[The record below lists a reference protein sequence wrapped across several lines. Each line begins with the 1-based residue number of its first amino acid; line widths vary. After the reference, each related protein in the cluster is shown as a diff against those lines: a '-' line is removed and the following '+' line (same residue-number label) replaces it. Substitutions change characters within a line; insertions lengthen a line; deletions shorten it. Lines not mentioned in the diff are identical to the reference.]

1 LHRIHLSF
9 QIVRRCLT
17 LTVPICLILS
27 VEFGAVQ
34 AERWSR
40 QVSNSEWIP
49 LANPRAAPTQ
59 VEQNGPATSLLA
71 SGNSQLPQLPQ
82 ISLPPALQQQYQDQ
96 LLQLQKTQ
104 ENIQKLLLLQQQLRA
119 QQQLLQSQT
128 FLPSGFSNVDN
139 EKLLRQSGLG
149 STQTVADLA
158 SEDLVPPLPASETLP
173 PVYPAQNFLP
183 QRHRAPLPP
192 KQEPSFSQEFPNL
205 SGQPEFKGGQL
216 LPPGGQQSV
225 GNVGQIDEE
234 QRQQGAKHLKET
246 GQVSLVPQIEAGQ
259 DDEEEVQLVYVPAET
274 LAQRGQPKRG
284 RGRKQYPLRQQQQQQ
299 PPQQPQAHRDNQG
312 VEPGVLAPHDQDA
325 FARQIL
331 QQIQMEREEKTQF
344 LKEERMKEIAR
355 LNEEQRVLERKA
367 RLQQEALQR
376 EQELQRQREAEK
388 KKKEL
393 EKLEEL
399 AKQRELERIREARE
413 KQRLE
418 ELERR
423 RLAEIRAKEE
433 KRRAEEATRQRE
445 AERLAALERQKE
457 LEIQQALK
465 QQQILEKQRENEARL
480 AAAERPDNRDVHT
493 QSLPLIRDQQQQ
505 FHRQQFSEGSKPP
518 KSKIRGRHR
527 QRNQYQEQQNYREP
541 TTTPSPNQPPLSVYM
556 GSSSSKTNNVR
567 VSDVLKILKDAKT
580 IAVLDTVGP
589 DTPQVFVGPTSLEPP
604 NGYAKFDLPYL
615 SSIDHN
621 RVERK
626 VDKLPFFVAPLSFDP
641 PPGYS
646 KIPFP
651 SPHIGSVVVN
661 TIDNTDPK
669 ESDDHNPSP
678 TPLIEPNSYLE
689 SLGGG
694 PESTTP
700 LYEPQTTISY
710 APELSSTPKYEQ
722 SYTVTPSP
730 GYSGS
735 RFRFRQFYGDNKPAS
750 VVGTS
755 YYDDQKPST
764 RRHKYYDENVR
775 TTDIPMQNPKVET
788 SVSHVEEISYSTTPT
803 YKEETISSQD
813 PSGQL
818 ALINQE
824 LAQQREAQRYNTG
837 GQEYGE
843 QGSQLSTGLGGSF
856 EAVITGGE
864 VNEVRAPVGPTQ
876 YSLPAELPAISP
888 HLPGLVNSLLDK
900 NEAKLQASTTSTT
913 TSTTTTTTTTT
924 QRTPTTTYRPRSRQR
939 VVSTRPRTTTQTP
952 STRANVDRSRR
963 PYNRSRSRFTT
974 TTEEY
979 RESAYEPTKS
989 RIPET
994 TLRYNAEHRR
1004 PISRTQKYRSRD
1016 KTSQQ
1021 TEVPGHSQNAQT
1033 QQSSYDTVSHG
1044 DSSPTSNG
1052 YLQPSGPESS
1062 SLRQLDSSSSLNDY
1076 SPENY
1081 PSTTVS
1087 TTENYPPLRDV
1098 TVNQGSTLIS
1108 DDYSRSQTYP
1118 QNLPEDPRY
1127 RSNYDQAALEEA
1139 GLEKSP
1145 VNGFNY
1151 QAQNGELLDQEIL
1164 QRSKDYQLD
1173 GKAENSDYE
1182 LATTADPRLRT
1193 QEDQRYS
1200 SIYEVNVPQTQPE
1213 YSLTGQ
1219 DTLHRSESEKIQTG
1233 VAEGDPN
1240 EQPIFIPLPENK
1252 QEDYEL
1258 PVSSTEAP
1266 LSEITTETTT
1276 TSTTPVVIR
1285 QRIRG
1290 RVGTRVH
1297 HEPSVQTRNRGSQD
1311 EYVRFN
1317 VVNQD
1322 STRTTP
1328 SRQRVRS
1335 RARPQNHGSQVQTD
1349 GNEYI
1354 NIHAVQ
1360 QQRPIVTT
1368 TPAPT
1373 TTTTTVR
1380 PTEEDL
1386 DYGFIRAPNFR
1397 PVHPVD
1403 NRYPAPVTYRP
1414 QLLEVPQQSLL
1425 PNDETAVEPSPPQTQ
1440 LLKNRQK
1447 YQATPNRRLSLKPTT
1462 LPPSTTTTPEPTTTT
1477 TERIPVA
1484 TVLPEDTIYTV
1495 KPKSRPDEP
1504 KQPTRVRSRIR
1515 RPGRKRVSTTT
1526 STESALE
1533 AHNELPLDEN
1543 YPRVRPQP
1551 VTTEQQQT
1559 LYDDNYDSSSGGF
1572 PAAGRNPSENQF
1584 YGTSSENYP
1593 AEFVLNFGNYPGQT
1607 VPREEY
1613 DQTQLASSASRKYT
1627 QASRARPLSED
1638 AHSTTADIYG
1648 AESQWS
1654 TKLTRTSFQ
1663 PSFAVNQVSGESSK
1677 EQHQWFHESLKEGNP
1692 PEIITA
1698 APEISSVTLLVSSD
1712 DKKTEKKKV
1721 EEEEEEE
1728 DESVL
1733 MGTTMF
1739 GRKTNAQDHTEKMN
1753 GGGVTTTEGAPLA
1766 TIERNG
1772 SVAENRHDGDSWL
1785 MDRSGN
1791 ATEQRNIDL
1800 EKIAKKNDGPPAAG
1814 KKTGR
1819 RRRVRVRVRPAVDD
1833 FVTAES
1839 QHFNSA
1845 LNGLFR
1851 DQYKYNPVRES
1862 KLPAAASSLPG
1873 KSVLQDFLAEIL
1885 KNEESSS
1892 RTTTTEVP
1900 EVAWTMSPAMTTPM
1914 TIPEDLEETT
1924 ENQSTTIPTTDKP
1937 EETTTARSPLED
1949 FFSRLTQDSSREPTR
1964 TKEETKNEKKTNDE
1978 KPWELA
1984 KKWNQNGIQNTLN
1997 FGSIAEKYT
2006 IQENRI
2012 NKLNVD
2018 MEASR
2023 GGNQE
2028 EKLKLSGKQS
2038 KVTEDEIDE
2047 ETPSEYL
2054 EGEKGSKDAEGYPK
2068 NHRAKWSEVRYP
2080 SSFDHSQS
2088 SPWKSDPKTDAKSS
2102 GTSIPGLITKNEG
2115 DTSVK
2120 TLSDYVQAIFD
2131 TMKSAEEETTTVNT
2145 ESPEEI
2151 STTVQPPL
2159 PDGEF
2164 SIQDGSGQEKTTVKD
2179 VEVKTTTPMTLEEAQ
2194 TTMNIDEVT
2203 QTTEST
2209 NDIDLENATT
2219 LDRGNLASDS
2229 STSSSTE
2236 YFVTDSPTTT
2246 TTKTSSTTATSNST
2260 ESILGKVLRTST
2272 TTRVSHMTEICYRGR
2287 CVMTRPSRDDRSR

>member
-1 LHRIHLSF
+1 MDHGIMDWLWR
-9 QIVRRCLT
+9 IVRRCLT
-17 LTVPICLILS
+17 STVVIFSILS

-71 SGNSQLPQLPQ
+71 SGNSQVPQLPQ
-82 ISLPPALQQQYQDQ
+82 ISLPPALQQQYQEQ

-139 EKLLRQSGLG
+139 EKQLRQSGLG
-149 STQTVADLA
+149 SSQIVADLA
-158 SEDLVPPLPASETLP
+158 SQDLVPPLPASETLP
-173 PVYPAQNFLP
+173 PVFPPQNFLP
-183 QRHRAPLPP
+183 QRHRAQLPT

-205 SGQPEFKGGQL
+205 SGQEFKSGQL
-216 LPPGGQQSV
+216 LPPGQIV
-225 GNVGQIDEE
+225 GNVGQIEEE
-234 QRQQGAKHLKET
+234 QRQGAKQLK
-246 GQVSLVPQIEAGQ
+246 EAGQ
-259 DDEEEVQLVYVPAET
+259 SGLVSQIEGGQDEEEEVQLVYVPAET

-299 PPQQPQAHRDNQG
+299 QQQPPQQPQAHRENQG
-312 VEPGVLAPHDQDA
+312 VEPSVLAAHDQDS

-355 LNEEQRVLERKA
+355 LNEEQRALERKA

-433 KRRAEEATRQRE
+433 KRRAEEAARQRE

-465 QQQILEKQRENEARL
+465 QQQILEKQREDEARL
-480 AAAERPDNRDVHT
+480 AASERPDNHDVHT

-505 FHRQQFSEGSKPP
+505 FHRQHFSEGSKPP

-556 GSSSSKTNNVR
+556 GSSSSKTNNVK
-567 VSDVLKILKDAKT
+567 VADVLKILKDAKT

-661 TIDNTDPK
+661 TLDNTDPK
-669 ESDDHNPSP
+669 ESDDHDPSP

-689 SLGGG
+689 SLNGG
-694 PESTTP
+694 PDSTTP

-710 APELSSTPKYEQ
+710 APESSSTPKYEQ
-722 SYTVTPSP
+722 SYTATPSP

-735 RFRFRQFYGDNKPAS
+735 RFRFRQYYGDNKPAS
-750 VVGTS
+750 VVSTS
-755 YYDDQKPST
+755 YYDDQRPST
-764 RRHKYYDENVR
+764 RKHKYYDDNVR
-775 TTDIPMQNPKVET
+775 TTDIPVHNAKVET
-788 SVSHVEEISYSTTPT
+788 SVSHVDEISYSTTPT

-818 ALINQE
+818 GLINQE

-837 GQEYGE
+837 GQYSEH
-843 QGSQLSTGLGGSF
+843 GSQLTTDLGGSF

-924 QRTPTTTYRPRSRQR
+924 QRTPSTTYRPRSRQR
-939 VVSTRPRTTTQTP
+939 SRVASTRPRTTTQAP
-952 STRANVDRSRR
+952 STRTNVDRNRR
-963 PYNRSRSRFTT
+963 PYNRSRSRFST
-974 TTEEY
+974 TTEDY

-994 TLRYNAEHRR
+994 TLRYNTEHRR

-1021 TEVPGHSQNAQT
+1021 SEVLGHSQNTQP
-1033 QQSSYDTVSHG
+1033 QQSSYDTMSPG
-1044 DSSPTSNG
+1044 DTNSPPASNS

-1062 SLRQLDSSSSLNDY
+1062 NLRQLDSSSSLNDY

-1087 TTENYPPLRDV
+1087 TTENYPSLRDV

-1108 DDYSRSQTYP
+1108 DDYSRSQIYP
-1118 QNLPEDPRY
+1118 QNYQEDPRY
-1127 RSNYDQAALEEA
+1127 QSSYDQSTLEQT

-1164 QRSKDYQLD
+1164 QRPKDYQLD
-1173 GKAENSDYE
+1173 GKAENSDFE

-1219 DTLHRSESEKIQTG
+1219 DNLHRLESEKIQTG

-1266 LSEITTETTT
+1266 LVEVTTEATT

-1290 RVGTRVH
+1290 RVGTRTH

-1317 VVNQD
+1317 VVNQE
-1322 STRTTP
+1322 STRTP
-1328 SRQRVRS
+1328 SNRQRVRTRS
-1335 RARPQNHGSQVQTD
+1335 RPHNHGSQVQTD

-1360 QQRPIVTT
+1360 QQRPIITT
-1368 TPAPT
+1368 TPAT
-1373 TTTTTVR
+1373 TTTSTTMS
-1380 PTEEDL
+1380 PAEEDL
-1386 DYGFIRAPNFR
+1386 DYGFIRPPNFR

-1403 NRYPAPVTYRP
+1403 NRYQTPVTYRP
-1414 QLLEVPQQSLL
+1414 QLPEVPQQSLL
-1425 PNDETAVEPSPPQTQ
+1425 PNDETAVESSPPQTQ

-1447 YQATPNRRLSLKPTT
+1447 YQPAPNRRLSLKPTT
-1462 LPPSTTTTPEPTTTT
+1462 LPPPTTTTPEPTTT

-1495 KPKSRPDEP
+1495 KPKSRPDET
-1504 KQPTRVRSRIR
+1504 KQTRIRGRIR

-1526 STESALE
+1526 STESVLE

-1559 LYDDNYDSSSGGF
+1559 LYDDNYDNGGGF
-1572 PAAGRNPSENQF
+1572 SPTARNPSENQF
-1584 YGTSSENYP
+1584 YETSSENYP
-1593 AEFVLNFGNYPGQT
+1593 AEFVLNFGNYPGQA
-1607 VPREEY
+1607 VQREEY
-1613 DQTQLASSASRKYT
+1613 DQTQLASSTSRKYT
-1627 QASRARPLSED
+1627 QTSRARPSLED

-1663 PSFAVNQVSGESSK
+1663 PSFAVNQVSGETSK
-1677 EQHQWFHESLKEGNP
+1677 EHQWFHESLKEGNT

-1698 APEISSVTLLVSSD
+1698 APEISSVTLVVSSD
-1712 DKKTEKKKV
+1712 DKKTEEK
-1721 EEEEEEE
+1721 EEE
-1728 DESVL
+1728 DETTL
-1733 MGTTMF
+1733 MGTTIF
-1739 GRKTNAQDHTEKMN
+1739 GMKTNAQDHTEKMN
-1753 GGGVTTTEGAPLA
+1753 TDGVTTEETPVVR
-1766 TIERNG
+1766 ERNG
-1772 SVAENRHDGDSWL
+1772 SVVRNRQDGGDSWL
-1785 MDRSGN
+1785 MDRMENSTG
-1791 ATEQRNIDL
+1791 QGNIDL
-1800 EKIAKKNDGPPAAG
+1800 EKITKKNDSLPPAAG

-1851 DQYKYNPVRES
+1851 DQYKYNPIRES
-1862 KLPAAASSLPG
+1862 KHQTAAPSLPG

-1885 KNEESSS
+1885 KNEESTRS
-1892 RTTTTEVP
+1892 TTTEVP

-1914 TIPEDLEETT
+1914 TIPEDIEETT
-1924 ENQSTTIPTTDKP
+1924 ENQPTTIPTTDKP
-1937 EETTTARSPLED
+1937 EETSTTRSPLED
-1949 FFSRLTQDSSREPTR
+1949 FFSKLTEESPEPIK
-1964 TKEETKNEKKTNDE
+1964 TKEEVKNEKKANDKDKEE
-1978 KPWELA
+1978 KSWEVT

-2006 IQENRI
+2006 IQENYVK
-2012 NKLNVD
+2012 KLNID
-2018 MEASR
+2018 SEISR
-2023 GGNQE
+2023 GNQE
-2028 EKLKLSGKQS
+2028 EKLKLPGKQS
-2038 KVTEDEIDE
+2038 KVTEDEIGK

-2054 EGEKGSKDAEGYPK
+2054 IGGKIAKGMEDYPK

-2088 SPWKSDPKTDAKSS
+2088 SSWKSDLKAKSS
-2102 GTSIPGLITKNEG
+2102 STSIPGLITKNEG

-2151 STTVQPPL
+2151 STTIQPPL

-2164 SIQDGSGQEKTTVKD
+2164 SLQDTSQGQEKTTIKETDAKV
-2179 VEVKTTTPMTLEEAQ
+2179 TTPMIFEETQ
-2194 TTMNIDEVT
+2194 TTMNVDEVT

-2209 NDIDLENATT
+2209 TDIDLENTTT
-2219 LDRGNLASDS
+2219 LDRSNVALDS
-2229 STSSSTE
+2229 STSSPTE
-2236 YFVTDSPTTT
+2236 YFATDAPSTTT
-2246 TTKTSSTTATSNST
+2246 VKTSSTTATSNST

-2287 CVMTRPSRDDRSR
+2287 CVMTRPSRDDRLR